1 VTQWWERCVK
11 TRLKKFISKEIAER
25 NADYRH
31 MENHLYNCMYEVLN
45 SDEAPDK
52 KISKLNGFK
61 AKIMRLHANRTD
73 RIILD
78 QASNYK
84 LDDEPSSLFHLIKQ
98 K

>member
-1 VTQWWERCVK
+1 M
-11 TRLKKFISKEIAER
+11 AER

-45 SDEAPDK
+45 SDEAPDEN
-52 KISKLNGFK
+52 ISKLNGFK

-78 QASNYK
+78 QASKDK
-84 LDDEPSSLFHLIKQ
+84 LDYEPPSLFHLIKEEKRCQ
-98 K
+98 KRTITTIQDSKGK